1 MCNFASAASTGLQVA
16 SSIYGQHSQAKALQA
31 QYDAQRKAA
40 ITQMNY
46 AFQNYELERTNAFD
60 STVNE
65 LTQIRS
71 QAQKLVGSV
80 KAATAETQEG
90 RTADLIVRNAEGD
103 TARAYASVQDNYD
116 RKSNE
121 IDLNKESVYKSTRD
135 YVNNLG
141 KSLSAQMPSRMTNL
155 INAAAIGLGNFTQ
168 VQNQKNE
175 WYAQGLL
182 GKDSGNTVNWWTG
195 ALVKK

>member
-1 MCNFASAASTGLQVA
+1 MCNFASAASAGLQIA
-16 SSIYGQHSQAKALQA
+16 SGIYGQSQQAKALQV

-40 ITQMNY
+40 VTQMNY

-60 STVNE
+60 GAVNE
-65 LTQIRS
+65 LMQIRS
-71 QAQKLVGSV
+71 QAQKLVSSV

-90 RTADLIVRNAEGD
+90 RTADMNIRNAEAD
-103 TARAYASVQDNYD
+103 TARVYASVQDNYS

-141 KSLSAQMPSRMTNL
+141 KSLSAQMPSAMTNL
-155 INAAAIGLGNFTQ
+155 INATAIGLGAYTKTK
-168 VQNQKNE
+168 NQYNE
-175 WYAQGLL
+175 WKAQGLL
-182 GKDSGNTVNWWTG
+182 GKNSGNKINWWTG
-195 ALVKK
+195 QLVKK